1 MGRVVAVSAALTV
14 AAAAA
19 LSRRR
24 DKSTDQQKA
33 GIYKFSTLFS
43 VPLRPTLFI
52 WLYDKVNPT
61 FCQNTFVVSLPS

>member
-1 MGRVVAVSAALTV
+1 MLLVYSAELFVAGWDGTGCVAVSAALTV

-19 LSRRR
+19 LSRRL

-52 WLYDKVNPT
+52 
-61 FCQNTFVVSLPS
+61 

>member
-1 MGRVVAVSAALTV
+1 MAGWDGTGCVAVSAALTV
-14 AAAAA
+14 AAAAV

-52 WLYDKVNPT
+52 
-61 FCQNTFVVSLPS
+61 